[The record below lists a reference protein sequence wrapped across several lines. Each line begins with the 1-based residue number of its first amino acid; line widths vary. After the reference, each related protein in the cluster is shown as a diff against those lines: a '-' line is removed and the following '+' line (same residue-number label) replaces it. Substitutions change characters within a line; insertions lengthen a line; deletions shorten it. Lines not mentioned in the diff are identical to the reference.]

1 VQAGYDCA
9 PASRASLKS
18 FELVRRTGKSF
29 RQSLLCGQAEHSAW
43 AVTTSQGIIIV
54 DALFDYSVEDEI
66 VGGLKKLGLDPAS
79 IKYVIVSHGHIDHAG
94 GAKYLQDHFGAR
106 IILAEEDWD
115 SMSRNTQSWP
125 KPKRDKRAACTNTPV
140 PQRPGTSHYVS
151 R

>member
-1 VQAGYDCA
+1 
-9 PASRASLKS
+9 
-18 FELVRRTGKSF
+18 LVRRTGKSF

-94 GAKYLQDHFGAR
+94 RKNPRLLVPLRRKKDCHKPETNRLDHSGFTAR
-106 IILAEEDWD
+106 E
-115 SMSRNTQSWP
+115 S
-125 KPKRDKRAACTNTPV
+125 V
-140 PQRPGTSHYVS
+140 PSEVLVRSLHPSHATSFDIPSFSLTFSTH
-151 R
+151 